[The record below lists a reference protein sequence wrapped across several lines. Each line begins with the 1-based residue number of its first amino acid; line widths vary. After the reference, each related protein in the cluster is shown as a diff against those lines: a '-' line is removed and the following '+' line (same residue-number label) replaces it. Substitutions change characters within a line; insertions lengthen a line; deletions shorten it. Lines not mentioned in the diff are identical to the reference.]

1 MDGVNIFDVVAISLI
16 VLLGLK
22 GLFSGF
28 FKEAFGLAGILGGV
42 YFGSRY
48 GVSVAETISDNVFK
62 LDNPNTMMLVG
73 FVVVLISFWI
83 LMIVAGKIVSS
94 MMKLSGLGGID
105 KLLGFTF
112 GAGKVFVVAS
122 IITYALMN
130 ITVIRT
136 NIEEYTKDS
145 LMIPIFSEVGSKILK
160 IENPFMDDKFMDDS
174 NSTEKRIAIAF

>member
-16 VLLGLK
+16 ALLGLK

-48 GVSVAETISDNVFK
+48 GVSVAESISDNLFK

-73 FVVVLISFWI
+73 FVVVLISFWV
-83 LMIVAGKIVSS
+83 LMIIAGKLLSS
-94 MMKLSGLGGID
+94 MMKLSGLGGLD
-105 KLLGFTF
+105 RLLGFSF
-112 GAGKVFVVAS
+112 GAGKVFVVVS

-130 ITVIRT
+130 ITVIKANT
-136 NIEEYTKDS
+136 VDYTKDS
-145 LMIPIFSEVGSKILK
+145 MMIPVFTEVGSKILK
-160 IENPFMDDKFMDDS
+160 IKNPFS
-174 NSTEKRIAIAF
+174 EEKILADNNTTKKG

>member
-16 VLLGLK
+16 ALLGLK

-73 FVVVLISFWI
+73 FVVVLISFWV
-83 LMIVAGKIVSS
+83 LMILAGKLVSS
-94 MMKLSGLGGID
+94 MMKLSGLGGLD

-112 GAGKVFVVAS
+112 GAGKVFVIAS

-130 ITVIRT
+130 INVIRVNT
-136 NIEEYTKDS
+136 ESYTKDS
-145 LMIPIFSEVGSKILK
+145 LMIPIFTEVGSKILK
-160 IENPFMDDKFMDDS
+160 IKNPFTEDEIIEDS
-174 NSTEKRIAIAF
+174 NTSTKRIAIVF